1 MFELNRVSLVSRVTL
16 EKRSRGVHPTTCT
29 SDTPRCPS
37 RAYSIGCAIWLV
49 AWVRVYKRFSSV
61 SFRILAD
68 IRKTLCNPNIRKTL
82 CDSII

>member
-1 MFELNRVSLVSRVTL
+1 MSRVTL
-16 EKRSRGVHPTTCT
+16 EKRFRGVHPAS

-49 AWVRVYKRFSSV
+49 AWVRVYKRFSTV
-61 SFRILAD
+61 PFRILAD
-68 IRKTLCNPNIRKTL
+68 TRKTLCNPNIKKTL